1 MSDESIGGF
10 FVDLGIKT
18 DGSIE
23 KGIGQFEGL
32 TNSVS
37 RLIGTIRNVSA
48 ASFALATVTS
58 TMETAELHAAEL
70 LNTNAE
76 TLTMWKIAATTA
88 TADSKGFISS
98 LTSLEEKMQGLK
110 FGKVDQGLAES
121 LSRLN
126 IGYQQLAD
134 MDLTQRV
141 KLIFVRAT
149 ELQDQDQ
156 AERLIGQILGDS
168 GMKMFN
174 YMKLQGVSLDELLL
188 NAQQSVFTDTESKI
202 KAMSFTSEL
211 NALKSSLKELSALTG
226 SELGGI
232 FEPLVAG
239 LNDLI
244 QKHHDLIQSGI
255 IDTFGKIKEE
265 ADKLEP
271 TIDKLAK
278 SFEEL
283 VKNVT
288 KSENFQTG
296 LDKLKNGLIE
306 FGADSSKLIMDSF
319 QGPIDFLAKLAA
331 GDWKGAWES
340 YTNFYKTM
348 NDDVKNIFDA
358 SEQTEDYTRVNNII
372 DGFKTSLF
380 KNPDYSKLNDFAK
393 NNIAQYYAIYGTLNG
408 LKLDNPDMSDIKK
421 RASAFNKYKE
431 TSTSNTT
438 GEDAWNRIIS
448 NSIDDGIVKPNGEII
463 KISPDDWVFAMKDP
477 TNLTGGISPES
488 IKSLVSKSVGSIQ
501 NNVTENITVNQTFN
515 ITGTNNLPQTIKQ
528 QAQKGIY
535 DGEGDLLQKS
545 STRLQMMS
553 GIK

>member
-76 TLTMWKIAATTA
+76 TLTMWKIAASTA

-141 KLIFVRAT
+141 KLIFERAT

-188 NAQQSVFTDTESKI
+188 NAQQSVFTGTESKI

-265 ADKLEP
+265 ADKVVP
-271 TIDKLAK
+271 TIDRLAK

-288 KSENFQTG
+288 KSDNFQTA

-319 QGPIDFLAKLAA
+319 QGPVDFFAKLST
-331 GDWKGAWES
+331 GDWQGAWES
-340 YTNFYKTM
+340 YLNFYKTM
-348 NDDVKNIFDA
+348 NEDVIDVFSSEKEFSENYNAYQKKMKETKNLSDNKGTGTDA
-358 SEQTEDYTRVNNII
+358 AGLFFNWVNEKINNIDFSSDKI
-372 DGFKTSLF
+372 NTEGINIPKS
-380 KNPDYSKLNDFAK
+380 NPEDKSWFRHYSV
-393 NNIAQYYAIYGTLNG
+393 
-408 LKLDNPDMSDIKK
+408 
-421 RASAFNKYKE
+421 
-431 TSTSNTT
+431 
-438 GEDAWNRIIS
+438 
-448 NSIDDGIVKPNGEII
+448 DDGIVKPNGEVIN
-463 KISPDDWVFAMKDP
+463 ISPDDWVFAMKDP
-477 TNLTGGISPES
+477 SNLTGGISPES
-488 IKSLVSKSVGSIQ
+488 IKSLVSKTVGSIQ

-528 QAQKGIY
+528 QVQKGIY
-535 DGEGDLLQKS
+535 DGVGDLLQKS
-545 STRLQMMS
+545 STRLQLMS

>member
-48 ASFALATVTS
+48 ASFALAAVTS

-76 TLTMWKIAATTA
+76 TLTMWKIAASTA
-88 TADSKGFISS
+88 TADSKGVISS

-141 KLIFVRAT
+141 KLIFERAT

-188 NAQQSVFTDTESKI
+188 NAQQSVFTGTESKI
-202 KAMSFTSEL
+202 KAMSFASEL

-255 IDTFGKIKEE
+255 IDTFEG
-265 ADKLEP
+265 L
-271 TIDKLAK
+271 
-278 SFEEL
+278 
-283 VKNVT
+283 KNVMIELSPQIEAVGDSFAELIKNLTDT
-288 KSENFQTG
+288 KSLDEALKKINTSLGGFAENLTKSVFEGT
-296 LDKLKNGLIE
+296 
-306 FGADSSKLIMDSF
+306 ADT
-319 QGPIDFLAKLAA
+319 IDFLAKLSE
-331 GDWKGAWES
+331 GDFKGAFES
-340 YTNFYKTM
+340 YKKGFTNFAENTTDLVLNNTDEKKALREQQNKDY
-348 NDDVKNIFDA
+348 DVLK
-358 SEQTEDYTRVNNII
+358 E
-372 DGFKTSLF
+372 
-380 KNPDYSKLNDFAK
+380 KLNPYIYNK
-393 NNIAQYYAIYGTLNG
+393 LGNIRYGDLPEELKEEIINYYKKYDPYPIAG
-408 LKLDNPDMSDIKK
+408 LKFTKDEKK
-421 RASAFNKYKE
+421 DFNK
-431 TSTSNTT
+431 
-438 GEDAWNRIIS
+438 RV
-448 NSIDDGIVKPNGEII
+448 SINDGIVKPNGDVIN
-463 KISPDDWVFAMKDP
+463 ISPDDWVFAMKDP
-477 TNLTGGISPES
+477 SNLTGGISPES

-535 DGEGDLLQKS
+535 DGVGDLLQKS
-545 STRLQMMS
+545 STRLQLMS

>member
-76 TLTMWKIAATTA
+76 TLSMWKIAASTA

-98 LTSLEEKMQGLK
+98 LTNLEQKMQDLK

-121 LSRLN
+121 LNRLN

-141 KLIFVRAT
+141 KLIFERAT
-149 ELQDQDQ
+149 ELKDQDQ

-174 YMKLQGVSLDELLL
+174 YMKLQGVSLNDLLL
-188 NAQQSVFTDTESKI
+188 SAQQSVFTGTESKI

-211 NALKSSLKELSALTG
+211 NALKSSLKEISALTG

-232 FEPLVAG
+232 FEPLVEGINKFTQA
-239 LNDLI
+239 N
-244 QKHHDLIQSGI
+244 HDLIQSGI
-255 IDTFGKIKEE
+255 LDTFK
-265 ADKLEP
+265 
-271 TIDKLAK
+271 
-278 SFEEL
+278 
-283 VKNVT
+283 
-288 KSENFQTG
+288 
-296 LDKLKNGLIE
+296 KLKTSLDELNPTFKEISNSFVNLLNAVTDSKSLEESLSKITNSFIE
-306 FGADSSKLIMDSF
+306 FGSNITSTVFEATADSMEFLTALANGDFKGAARAYNDFMKNLNSNIVDTFDGYSSLEEQSIAMQKKMKETENLPDKKGTGIDIGGLFFNWFNEKMNN
-319 QGPIDFLAKLAA
+319 IDFSSDKINTE
-331 GDWKGAWES
+331 GI
-340 YTNFYKTM
+340 
-348 NDDVKNIFDA
+348 NIPK
-358 SEQTEDYTRVNNII
+358 SNPEDKSWLRHY
-372 DGFKTSLF
+372 
-380 KNPDYSKLNDFAK
+380 
-393 NNIAQYYAIYGTLNG
+393 
-408 LKLDNPDMSDIKK
+408 
-421 RASAFNKYKE
+421 
-431 TSTSNTT
+431 
-438 GEDAWNRIIS
+438 
-448 NSIDDGIVKPNGEII
+448 SIDDGIVKPNGEVIN
-463 KISPDDWVFAMKDP
+463 ISPDDWVFTMKDP
-477 TNLTGGISPES
+477 SNLTGGISPES
-488 IKSLVSKSVGSIQ
+488 IKSLVSKTVGSIQ

-515 ITGTNNLPQTIKQ
+515 ITGTNNLPQTIKH

-535 DGEGDLLQKS
+535 DGVGDLLQKS
-545 STRLQMMS
+545 TTRLQLMS

>member
-48 ASFALATVTS
+48 ASFALSTVTS

-76 TLTMWKIAATTA
+76 TLTMWKIAASTA

-141 KLIFVRAT
+141 KLIFERAT

-188 NAQQSVFTDTESKI
+188 NAQQSVFTGTESKI

-255 IDTFGKIKEE
+255 VDTFGKIKEE
-265 ADKLEP
+265 ADKVVP

-288 KSENFQTG
+288 NSDNFQTG
-296 LDKLKNGLIE
+296 LDKLKNGFIE
-306 FGADSSKLIMDSF
+306 FGADSSKLIIDSF
-319 QGPIDFLAKLAA
+319 QGPIDFFAKLSA
-331 GDWKGAWES
+331 GDWQGAWES
-340 YTNFYKTM
+340 YLNFYKTM
-348 NDDVKNIFDA
+348 NEDVVDVFSSEKGFSEDYNAYQKKMQETKKLPDKGNSNVLLFDYLNKGIELFIEWLSNQGNDDVDLSNVSIPK
-358 SEQTEDYTRVNNII
+358 SE
-372 DGFKTSLF
+372 
-380 KNPDYSKLNDFAK
+380 PDNTWR
-393 NNIAQYYAIYGTLNG
+393 NRH
-408 LKLDNPDMSDIKK
+408 PKK
-421 RASAFNKYKE
+421 
-431 TSTSNTT
+431 
-438 GEDAWNRIIS
+438 
-448 NSIDDGIVKPNGEII
+448 SIEDGIVKSNGEVIN
-463 KISPDDWVFAMKDP
+463 ISPDDWVFAMKDP
-477 TNLTGGISPES
+477 NNLTGGISPES
-488 IKSLVSKSVGSIQ
+488 IKSLVSKTVGSIQ

-515 ITGTNNLPQTIKQ
+515 ITGGNNLPQTIKQ

-535 DGEGDLLQKS
+535 DGVGDLLQKS
-545 STRLQMMS
+545 STRLQLMS

>member
-76 TLTMWKIAATTA
+76 TLTMWKIAASTA

-141 KLIFVRAT
+141 KLIFERAT

-188 NAQQSVFTDTESKI
+188 NAQQSVFTGTESKI

-255 IDTFGKIKEE
+255 IDTFEGLKNVMIELSPQIKAVGDSFADLIIQLTDSKDFEE
-265 ADKLEP
+265 ALKKISNSAAEFGKDFASLIFETTADTMIFFEKLSQG
-271 TIDKLAK
+271 DFKGAAK
-278 SFEEL
+278 AYKDWYAHANQGVVDMFTTEQSFEEEFNAYQKKMQKT
-283 VKNVT
+283 KN
-288 KSENFQTG
+288 
-296 LDKLKNGLIE
+296 LPDNGNSNVPLFDYIN
-306 FGADSSKLIMDSF
+306 
-319 QGPIDFLAKLAA
+319 
-331 GDWKGAWES
+331 KGAEWLS
-340 YTNFYKTM
+340 NQG
-348 NDDVKNIFDA
+348 NDD
-358 SEQTEDYTRVNNII
+358 I
-372 DGFKTSLF
+372 DLSNVSIPKS
-380 KNPDYSKLNDFAK
+380 KPDNTWWK
-393 NNIAQYYAIYGTLNG
+393 
-408 LKLDNPDMSDIKK
+408 PKK
-421 RASAFNKYKE
+421 
-431 TSTSNTT
+431 
-438 GEDAWNRIIS
+438 
-448 NSIDDGIVKPNGEII
+448 SIEDGIVKSNGDVIN
-463 KISPDDWVFAMKDP
+463 ISPDDWVFAMKDP
-477 TNLTGGISPES
+477 SNLTGGISPES
-488 IKSLVSKSVGSIQ
+488 IKSLVSKTVGSIQ

-535 DGEGDLLQKS
+535 DGVGDLLQKS
-545 STRLQMMS
+545 STRLQLMS

>member
-76 TLTMWKIAATTA
+76 TLTMWKIAASTA

-141 KLIFVRAT
+141 KLIFERAT

-188 NAQQSVFTDTESKI
+188 GAQQRVFTDTESKT
-202 KAMSFTSEL
+202 KAMAFVSEL
-211 NALKSSLKELSALTG
+211 NALKSSLKEISALVG
-226 SELGGI
+226 SEMGDVFKPFVEGI
-232 FEPLVAG
+232 NNLIESHNTLIKSGIKGTFEALRDTMTELAPKIKAVGDRFA
-239 LNDLI
+239 DLI
-244 QKHHDLIQSGI
+244 IQLTDSK
-255 IDTFGKIKEE
+255 DFEE
-265 ADKLEP
+265 A
-271 TIDKLAK
+271 
-278 SFEEL
+278 
-283 VKNVT
+283 
-288 KSENFQTG
+288 
-296 LDKLKNGLIE
+296 LK
-306 FGADSSKLIMDSF
+306 K
-319 QGPIDFLAKLAA
+319 
-331 GDWKGAWES
+331 
-340 YTNFYKTM
+340 
-348 NDDVKNIFDA
+348 
-358 SEQTEDYTRVNNII
+358 
-372 DGFKTSLF
+372 
-380 KNPDYSKLNDFAK
+380 
-393 NNIAQYYAIYGTLNG
+393 
-408 LKLDNPDMSDIKK
+408 
-421 RASAFNKYKE
+421 
-431 TSTSNTT
+431 
-438 GEDAWNRIIS
+438 IS
-448 NSIDDGIVKPNGEII
+448 NSAAEFGKDFASLIFETTADTMIFFEKLSQGDFKGAAKAYKDWYAHANQGVVDMFTTEQSQEEEYNAYQNKMKETENLPDNKGTGMDLAGAGFEFINNKLNGIETPEGYYTEKYNLPKFKTKIEDGIVKPNGEVIS
-463 KISPDDWVFAMKDP
+463 ISPEDWVFTMKDP
-477 TNLTGGISPES
+477 ANLTGGISPES
-488 IKSLVSKSVGSIQ
+488 IKSLVSKTVGSIQ

-515 ITGTNNLPQTIKQ
+515 ITGGNSLPQTIKQ

-535 DGEGDLLQKS
+535 DGVGDLLQKS
-545 STRLQMMS
+545 STRLQLMS